1 MQLVLKRMGDYLG
14 VVRQRPLLL
23 LLIIL
28 GAFLFVSVLFIQQIP
43 PFEGPDEAQHFA
55 YVVWLAQGNGLP
67 PQGESAWETPIQQ
80 EAGQPP
86 LYYFLASLPARLT
99 DLENYPAIYRPNP
112 YFAAPLGREQF
123 DNDNR
128 ALHYPKDERPLR
140 GGWAAFYAARVL
152 STLFGLMLITST
164 YGIARYVI
172 PQQPAVALGAAL
184 FIATMPQV
192 VHIATVVSNDIPAA
206 ALSTFSLY
214 LWVKWLRQQ
223 NQKGIRGAVWP
234 GLVLG
239 LAALTKVSALA
250 VGAVWGAGL
259 LWLGLTKQRPWREVI
274 IIALWLGVGFG
285 AAVGWWLGRGW
296 LLYGAP
302 GGLTP
307 HYGTTWAII
316 NAAEQ
321 LPPMLERWLE
331 VGRSFWLALGWGT
344 VRPAGWVYRIYGLM
358 VLVGIGGAMAFW
370 VRQRDNKV
378 AVWLGMLWIG
388 VLATAVALE
397 FWMRQVTAP
406 HGRLLYPALAPIA
419 LTLSLGWQTMLRR
432 WQFVPY
438 LFSGVWVLVAGTVLV
453 QAAYYPPPLLA
464 PPQLPPNS
472 LAWQLSPPAE
482 APLVELLA
490 AEPLSNALQA
500 GNVLPVRLCWRVL
513 RATEQEYVVFLHLI
527 GPENSV
533 VASRRSYPG
542 QGLRPTSL
550 WQPQQAWCEVN
561 HLYVP
566 PEVAPTLVY
575 QLEIGMIDPQT
586 GERLL
591 VYDSQGMLLAPTY
604 VDRVK
609 VVAATAIAPPPAA
622 SDLGGYSS
630 NLWQLTAFTTT
641 PVWKTGTAVP
651 LTLYWQISAAI
662 HQDYQTFVHLRQ
674 IDNGEIVAQADGPP
688 LEGWYPTSW
697 WEPGETIMD
706 PRVFSVPETLPPGN
720 YQLVIGFYDLATTH
734 QVGEPFNLG
743 TIEVQP

>member
-1 MQLVLKRMGDYLG
+1 MVVSALYIYRM
-14 VVRQRPLLL
+14 
-23 LLIIL
+23 
-28 GAFLFVSVLFIQQIP
+28 P

-55 YVVWLAQGNGLP
+55 YIVWLAEGKGLP
-67 PQGESAWETPIQQ
+67 PQGDAAWQTPVQQ

-86 LYYFLASLPARLT
+86 LYYFLAALPARLF
-99 DLENYPAIYRPNP
+99 DLQDPPAIYHPNP
-112 YFAAPLGREQF
+112 YFAAPLARERF

-128 ALHYPKDERPLR
+128 ALHYPAEEHTLR

-152 STLFGLMLITST
+152 SALFGLLLVASI
-164 YGIARYVI
+164 YGIARHVV
-172 PQQPAVALGAAL
+172 PQHPGVAVGAAL
-184 FIATMPQV
+184 VAVTTPQV

-206 ALSTFSLY
+206 ALSAFSLY
-214 LWVKWLRQQ
+214 LWVRWL
-223 NQKGIRGAVWP
+223 NHHDQKSVAWVVWP

-239 LAALTKVSALA
+239 LAALTKVSTLA
-250 VGAVWGAGL
+250 VGTVFGAGL
-259 LWLGLTKQRPWREVI
+259 LGLSVTRQRSWRDVFVA
-274 IIALWLGVGFG
+274 ALWLGLGVGVV
-285 AAVGWWLGRGW
+285 VGWWMLRGW
-296 LLYGAP
+296 WLYGAP

-307 HYGTTWAII
+307 HFGASWAILD
-316 NAAEQ
+316 AAQ
-321 LPPMLERWLE
+321 LPPGGKRWWE

-344 VRPAGWVYRIYGLM
+344 VRPTEWVYGIYGLL
-358 VLVGIGGAMAFW
+358 VLVGLAGAVVFVW
-370 VRQRDNKV
+370 RQRDSRTGI
-378 AVWLGMLWIG
+378 WLGMLWIG

-438 LFSGVWVLVAGTVLV
+438 LFSGVWVLVAGTVFV

-527 GPENSV
+527 GPKNSV